1 MKREITVEIH
11 GELGEEAN
19 REFHKRMAEV
29 LFNQWG
35 PEKTKAILELMK
47 KKQLEKE

>member
-11 GELGEEAN
+11 GELSEEAN

-35 PEKTKAILELMK
+35 PEKTKAILELMQSK
-47 KKQLEKE
+47 AK